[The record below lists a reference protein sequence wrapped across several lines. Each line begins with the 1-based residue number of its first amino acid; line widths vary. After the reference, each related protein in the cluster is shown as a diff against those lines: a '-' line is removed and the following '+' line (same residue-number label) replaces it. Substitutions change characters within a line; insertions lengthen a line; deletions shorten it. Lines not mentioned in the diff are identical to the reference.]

1 MDRRLLRRMTEE
13 TTILPTLPPVASRL
27 VEAVA
32 RMDAETTEE
41 VARILALD
49 PGLTAR
55 TLRLAN
61 SDCYGFPRK
70 VGSVELAVLV
80 LGPGTIRDLVLTAS
94 VVQTLGP
101 SDRALTDLWN
111 HAMACGV
118 AARALGE
125 RVQYRLLGEAYA
137 AGLLHDIGA
146 VLLRQRDPERF
157 EAAMALARTQ
167 GMPLEEAERSLYG
180 SDHSEVGGWLAER
193 WGLPAE
199 IVEAIACHHEPEKAV
214 RSPELSAL
222 VHIADSL
229 ADRAGYAWAP
239 APAPHALSPF
249 AWESVEPDASR
260 REALLAGL
268 TDVVVR
274 ETERERELF
283 AEFRG
288 AQEEEG
294 WRSPQRI

>member
-1 MDRRLLRRMTEE
+1 MDRTLLRRLAEE
-13 TTILPTLPPVASRL
+13 TTALPTLPPVALRL

-41 VARILALD
+41 VARILARD

-80 LGPGTIRDLVLTAS
+80 LGPATIRDLVLTAS

-101 SDRALTDLWN
+101 DGRAMTDLWN

-125 RVQYRLLGEAYA
+125 RVRYPLLGEAYA

-146 VLLRQRDPERF
+146 VLLRQIDAPRF
-157 EAAMALARTQ
+157 EAAMSLAETQ
-167 GMPLEEAERSLYG
+167 GPSLEEAERSLYG

-193 WGLPAE
+193 WGLPGE
-199 IVEAIACHHEPEKAV
+199 IVEAIACHHRPEAAV
-214 RSPELSAL
+214 RAPELTAL

-229 ADRAGYAWAP
+229 ADRAGYAWASVRIP
-239 APAPHALSPF
+239 RALSAY
-249 AWESVEPDASR
+249 AWESIEPVPSR
-260 REALLAGL
+260 REALLDGL
-268 TDVVVR
+268 ADVIVR

-283 AEFRG
+283 AEFRR
-288 AQEEEG
+288 APEEAT
-294 WRSPQRI
+294 WPSPQRV

>member
-1 MDRRLLRRMTEE
+1 MDRTLLRRMTEE
-13 TTILPTLPPVASRL
+13 TTALPTLPPVASRL

-146 VLLRQRDPERF
+146 VLLRQRNPERF
-157 EAAMALARTQ
+157 EAALALARAQ
-167 GMPLEEAERSLYG
+167 GTPLEEAERGLYG

-193 WGLPAE
+193 WGLPGE

-214 RSPELSAL
+214 RSPELAAL

-239 APAPHALSPF
+239 VQAPHALSPF

-268 TDVVVR
+268 ADVVVR

-288 AQEEEG
+288 AQEEEA

>member
-1 MDRRLLRRMTEE
+1 MTEE
-13 TTILPTLPPVASRL
+13 TTALPTLPPVASRL

-101 SDRALTDLWN
+101 SDRALTELWN

-146 VLLRQRDPERF
+146 VLLRQRNPERF
-157 EAAMALARTQ
+157 EAALALARTH
-167 GMPLEEAERSLYG
+167 GTPLEEAERGLYG

-193 WGLPAE
+193 WGLPGE
-199 IVEAIACHHEPEKAV
+199 IVEAIACHHRPWEAV
-214 RSPELSAL
+214 RAPELTAL

-229 ADRAGYAWAP
+229 ANRAGYTWAP
-239 APAPHALSPF
+239 SAASGPATAS
-249 AWESVEPDASR
+249 AWEAIEPDARR
-260 REALLAGL
+260 REALLEGL
-268 TDVVVR
+268 AEVVVR

-288 AQEEEG
+288 IQEDAS
-294 WRSPQRI
+294 WPSPPLM

>member
-1 MDRRLLRRMTEE
+1 MDRALLRRMTEE

-94 VVQTLGP
+94 VVQSLGP
-101 SDRALTDLWN
+101 ADRALTDLWN

-157 EAAMALARTQ
+157 EAALALTRAQ

-193 WGLPAE
+193 WGLPGE
-199 IVEAIACHHEPEKAV
+199 IVEAIACHHAPETAV
-214 RSPELSAL
+214 RSPELTAL

-229 ADRAGYAWAP
+229 ADRAGYAWTP
-239 APAPHALSPF
+239 VPAPHALSPF

-260 REALLAGL
+260 REALLDGL
-268 TDVVVR
+268 ADVVVR

-294 WRSPQRI
+294 WRSPQGV